1 MKKLIKNALP
11 KMKCNPQ
18 KFTANVLLVTLA
30 AQWSM
35 PVYAGIQFAKDVT
48 LLEDS
53 LNAAAR
59 LEIAP
64 SNNNYTY
71 KEIFPYP
78 IPDIF
83 DGFSY
88 FYANATQNNAIQFD
102 GMKWIPINVGDI
114 TTFIPKAP
122 SKPKFIGT
130 PYVERDVV
138 RLQLNQLLN
147 RSYISVGALS
157 DQPSDKGYNGMIR
170 LLYKNGLEWF
180 KKNPTVKFGQN
191 LTQAQINALPKDMI
205 WPEIR
210 ELTTGQEIVIPF
222 VYLTQATLG
231 TKVTNTTLDIQS
243 GIIKTHN
250 FYVDG
255 SNVLSERDLYIR
267 AYNKFVNRRGNVSAE
282 GELIVRA
289 GEVENLSGFI
299 GGRET
304 QLIADKI
311 LNETLVYRHNY
322 EHGFSEL
329 AGQLAT
335 ITGVDSL
342 KIQSAGDVIVSG
354 GILNSDGTLQIKANG
369 TVQLLPKAV
378 RQQHAQQGEKWT
390 DSSSSLKNIQTKL
403 SAVDLLSIVSKQAIY
418 AEGALI
424 ESEGILELLADMGIV
439 LVAATDTSSYQK
451 TFEASSSG
459 LFGTTE
465 KSSESESRAN
475 IVRTML
481 KAGHSLIISSE
492 FGPVT
497 LQAVNLE
504 SEGLT
509 KVLAGDTINFKA
521 YLENHEK
528 NETESYEGQLAFRNA
543 GKGFS
548 KQYEY
553 YNQFVTK
560 GGLVLE
566 PGSGINIE
574 VIGDPSSFDN
584 TLALLKKSPDMSWIQ
599 TAEDTIAANPE
610 LSLEWQKI
618 KAVAETWDY
627 DNKGLTPAGMAIL
640 ALAVAA
646 ATGGAG
652 IATLGAGTTGLQGAL
667 YSALNAGLNAMAN
680 QAMSG
685 LLAGKSPSDV
695 LSEMASSES
704 FSNLATA
711 MVTAGVMDYID
722 TSLMGDVNKSV
733 EQSVAGSEF
742 IDNVVPDFIGDA
754 GEVAKWTT
762 QATNAVLHS
771 VVAAN
776 VDSLLSGDGFTH
788 VDDLDKVALNAIG
801 QAAVATVGKNL
812 ANQIGMA
819 AKGVD
824 AQGNKTGEDP
834 INAATKYISHAA
846 LGCGLGALVT
856 TVNGGDR
863 DQVQADCGAGALGGV
878 IGEFIADEHYRP
890 ELEKQTKAL
899 EDEVSNFT
907 ADTLREL
914 ESTEGISGNEYL
926 KRKQAELEDLRKQGV
941 NISKL
946 VAGITVFAAGG
957 DPNIGAQA
965 GGNAAQNNA
974 FFLIPFLIKAA
985 LLANAAL
992 TAYEVGQTLKK
1003 FYRIY
1008 KGAEKLNPYDLL
1020 LDLAIELGLNV
1031 AGKKIPF
1038 AKLADKV
1045 SDKLKEDYPDLAH
1058 HIDELKLS
1066 FAENPQTGKVEPT
1079 GKAVH
1084 EPIEVNG
1091 NNIVKPKGMSDTE
1104 WDSYREYQQN
1114 TPNSQ
1119 MHPERYKELCEQQN
1133 YHPTCNN
1140 FVTRDNIV
1148 PQKGATIGDPETI
1161 NIDASV
1167 LNSKSREFEVYK
1179 NIDNGPLNDKTRTM
1193 TVGELLEERNK
1204 AKALSE
1210 TTDTNTLN
1218 GANPVNEAAKA
1229 KFYASQ
1235 IGEAAAEQVASD
1247 KGWGRPLATVA
1258 TGQKNGGN
1266 YQFDQVY
1273 VDGNG
1278 KVTIVEAKAGVNAT
1292 PSKSSHKVG
1301 DERFEQGHSDYTNS
1315 MLTHMAKRYQETQD
1329 PALKRTMRAIKNAV
1343 RTGRLEYKV
1352 VHQRIDSSGN
1362 LGKLTITAYKQDGI
1376 EVPTI

>member
-1 MKKLIKNALP
+1 MKNTFKHALQ

-35 PVYAGIQFAKDVT
+35 PVYAGIQFAKDVKM
-48 LLEDS
+48 LEDS

-59 LEIAP
+59 LELAP
-64 SNNNYTY
+64 SNNDYEY

-78 IPDIF
+78 VPDIF
-83 DGFSY
+83 DGFEY
-88 FYANATQNNAIQFD
+88 FYTQASQNNASQFTD
-102 GMKWIPINVGDI
+102 VKWIPISVGDI

-122 SKPKFIGT
+122 EKPKFIGT
-130 PYVERDVV
+130 PYVERDIV

-147 RSYISVGALS
+147 RSYISAGALS
-157 DQPSDKGYNGMIR
+157 DQHSEQGYNGMIR

-180 KKNPTVKFGQN
+180 KKNPAVKFGQN
-191 LTQAQINALPKDMI
+191 LTEDQINILPKDMI

-210 ELTTGQEIVIPF
+210 ELTTGQKIVIPF

-231 TKVTNTTLDIQS
+231 TKVTETTLDIRS

-250 FYVDG
+250 FYINGGQVIA
-255 SNVLSERDLYIR
+255 ERNAHID
-267 AYNKFVNRRGNVSAE
+267 AYNEFVNRKGNVSAD
-282 GELIVRA
+282 GNLIIRA
-289 GEVENLSGFI
+289 GEIENLSGVI
-299 GGRET
+299 SGRET
-304 QLIADKI
+304 QLLADKI
-311 LNETLVYRHNY
+311 TNETLVYRHNY

-329 AGQLAT
+329 AGQLST

-342 KIQSAGDVIVSG
+342 KIQSAGDIIVSG

-528 NETESYEGQLAFRNA
+528 NETESYEGQLAFRHA

-599 TAEDTIAANPE
+599 TAEDTITANPE

-646 ATGGAG
+646 ATGGTG
-652 IATLGAGTTGLQGAL
+652 IATIGAGTTTTGLQGAL

-704 FSNLATA
+704 FSNLATT

-771 VVAAN
+771 VVSAN

-788 VDDLDKVALNAIG
+788 VGDLDEVALNAIG

-824 AQGNKTGEDP
+824 AHGNETGEDP

-863 DQVQADCGAGALGGV
+863 DQIQADCGSGALGGV
-878 IGEFIADEHYRP
+878 VGEFVAEEFIRP
-890 ELEKQTKAL
+890 KIEAEANKVKQQAESFTKETLEELY
-899 EDEVSNFT
+899 
-907 ADTLREL
+907 
-914 ESTEGISGNEYL
+914 STEYVDPVAFQQNAEKRL
-926 KRKQAELEDLRKQGV
+926 KEMMDKGV
-941 NISKL
+941 NVSKL
-946 VAGITVFAAGG
+946 VAGITVFVGGG

-965 GGNAAQNNA
+965 GGNAAEHNA

-985 LLANAAL
+985 AVANIAYTAYQVVQTLDQIGALLRGEEELDPKVVLLALAAQLGENIVLGRLKALPFDKLCAEVARIARESGHGQYAEAIAGLPNSFNMDASGNPVKQNGSYSNGVETKFVPKNRNNFAYEKPEQWSTERWEEYKTFVKARSRGRSDVTPEKWAFYRDNDYTLNEHGNWVAPANAIKLTGDKVEVSYPKDLVRDNDVVDTMIGNPTVSDLVKSRKAKLDRKRELEELEKQGSITDTQLDELSKAKGVVTRSSEALGEKAASSFAKSNNLGKNLEAGPGLGNGSGRFDQIYEKDGVITILEAKGGSGTLGSRKVNGINYQQGHPEYTKAILAEMERVGQINPKVAL
-992 TAYEVGQTLKK
+992 TRQKIMEAWE
-1003 FYRIY
+1003 
-1008 KGAEKLNPYDLL
+1008 
-1020 LDLAIELGLNV
+1020 
-1031 AGKKIPF
+1031 AGK
-1038 AKLADKV
+1038 L
-1045 SDKLKEDYPDLAH
+1045 
-1058 HIDELKLS
+1058 
-1066 FAENPQTGKVEPT
+1066 Q
-1079 GKAVH
+1079 
-1084 EPIEVNG
+1084 
-1091 NNIVKPKGMSDTE
+1091 
-1104 WDSYREYQQN
+1104 
-1114 TPNSQ
+1114 
-1119 MHPERYKELCEQQN
+1119 
-1133 YHPTCNN
+1133 
-1140 FVTRDNIV
+1140 
-1148 PQKGATIGDPETI
+1148 
-1161 NIDASV
+1161 
-1167 LNSKSREFEVYK
+1167 
-1179 NIDNGPLNDKTRTM
+1179 
-1193 TVGELLEERNK
+1193 
-1204 AKALSE
+1204 
-1210 TTDTNTLN
+1210 
-1218 GANPVNEAAKA
+1218 
-1229 KFYASQ
+1229 
-1235 IGEAAAEQVASD
+1235 
-1247 KGWGRPLATVA
+1247 
-1258 TGQKNGGN
+1258 
-1266 YQFDQVY
+1266 
-1273 VDGNG
+1273 
-1278 KVTIVEAKAGVNAT
+1278 
-1292 PSKSSHKVG
+1292 
-1301 DERFEQGHSDYTNS
+1301 
-1315 MLTHMAKRYQETQD
+1315 
-1329 PALKRTMRAIKNAV
+1329 
-1343 RTGRLEYKV
+1343 YKV
-1352 VHQRIDSSGN
+1352 VHQKIKTDSGALDSVKVTDFEQ
-1362 LGKLTITAYKQDGI
+1362 GKI
-1376 EVPTI
+1376 